1 MLIVNKHIKTIFT
14 KTSFKQPVFLCVW
27 LFGNYAKLAKL
38 QLRGAGVVGD
48 ILNFFSY
55 NFSNNVWLAV
65 FIVSMLPIAEAKVAI
80 PFGMATGVWGASAL
94 SPSAAAL
101 IAYFGSMIPA
111 IFIILFLKPVFEILK
126 KTKTFRKFVLKME
139 GIFKKKSERQI
150 TTAFLRRKQ
159 ESSNINTNQTT
170 TTLKNV
176 KVKTF
181 SDAELGNAVVGKAT
195 EELKNNEFAANKK
208 GFAQLQKLVTLVF
221 FVALP
226 LPLAGVWTSSAIA
239 AFGDMKFWSSVF
251 AIAFGNLL
259 EVLFVTI
266 ICTLFIDSVSVVL
279 IGTLI
284 LLLAYVLIMWAMSIR
299 KKRLLAK

>member
-1 MLIVNKHIKTIFT
+1 M
-14 KTSFKQPVFLCVW
+14 
-27 LFGNYAKLAKL
+27 
-38 QLRGAGVVGD
+38 VGD

-80 PFGMATGVWGASAL
+80 PFGMATGVWGANAL

-101 IAYFGSMIPA
+101 ISYFGSMIPA
-111 IFIILFLKPVFEILK
+111 IFIILFLKPVFEMLK
-126 KTKTFRKFVLKME
+126 KTKSFRKFVLKME

-150 TTAFLRRKQ
+150 STAFLRKKQ
-159 ESSNINTNQTT
+159 NSNNLTDIQPEAISDNI
-170 TTLKNV
+170 
-176 KVKTF
+176 KVKALN
-181 SDAELGNAVVGKAT
+181 DAELGNAMVGKAT

-208 GFAQLQKLVTLVF
+208 GFANLQKLVTLVF

-259 EVLFVTI
+259 EVLFITI

-284 LLLAYVLIMWAMSIR
+284 LLLAYVIIMWVMSIR